1 MDGTDVQSK
10 FLRTLPALAVP
21 GTETVQNQEIRA
33 PETTNAVKANTRVN
47 LASTGH
53 ISSYC
58 VKLVLCGGTRE
69 V

>member
-1 MDGTDVQSK
+1 MDGTDVQSE
-10 FLRTLPALAVP
+10 FLHTLPALAVP
-21 GTETVQNQEIRA
+21 GTGMVQNQEIRA
-33 PETTNAVKANTRVN
+33 PETTNAVKTNTRVN

-58 VKLVLCGGTRE
+58 VKFVLCGTHE